1 MVTPAMAR
9 IPRKEFDALI
19 SAAKKGLK
27 AVHTLKAQT
36 GDNSYSMVE
45 AVMSALADMLD
56 VDEKCRIVLEY
67 DPAEEKIALYRSE
80 LAGKVKDFK
89 NYQEYEKGNEIVVDE
104 KELVDALENLPENPY
119 QPMLWADESGE
130 VVIATSGNVLKFKK
144 REDAHRVFANIEELF
159 DAVEYGKANGAT
171 PVRRE
176 IF

>member
-67 DPAEEKIALYRSE
+67 DPAEEKVAVYRSE
-80 LAGKVKDFK
+80 LSGKVMTFSDYRV
-89 NYQEYEKGNEIVVDE
+89 NQTEI
-104 KELVDALENLPENPY
+104 
-119 QPMLWADESGE
+119 
-130 VVIATSGNVLKFKK
+130 
-144 REDAHRVFANIEELF
+144 
-159 DAVEYGKANGAT
+159 
-171 PVRRE
+171 
-176 IF
+176 

>member
-19 SAAKKGLK
+19 SATKKGLK
-27 AVHTLKAQT
+27 AVHALKVQT
-36 GDNSYSMVE
+36 GNDSYSMVE
-45 AVMSALADMLD
+45 AVMMAIADTFD

-104 KELVDALENLPENPY
+104 KELTEAMENLSENPY
-119 QPMLWADESGE
+119 QPMLWADENGE
-130 VVIATSGNVLKFKK
+130 VVIATSGNELKFRK
-144 REDAHRVFANIEELF
+144 REDAHCVFANIEELF
-159 DAVEYGKANGAT
+159 DAVEYGKANGAA